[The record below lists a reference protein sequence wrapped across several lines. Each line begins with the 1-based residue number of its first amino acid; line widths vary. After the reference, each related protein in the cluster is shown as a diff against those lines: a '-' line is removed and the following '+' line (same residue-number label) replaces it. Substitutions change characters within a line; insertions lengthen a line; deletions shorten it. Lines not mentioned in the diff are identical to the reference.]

1 MNKTIKRYEAPRAEV
16 IEVEYQGILCVSDGG
31 GGDGITGTGFQ
42 FGTTSGSWG
51 SGSSGSS
58 GEGFQFGTSGGHW

>member
-1 MNKTIKRYEAPRAEV
+1 MKINKKRYEAPRAEV
-16 IEVEYQGILCVSDGG
+16 IEVEYQGILCASADGG
-31 GGDGITGTGFQ
+31 VTGTGLH

-51 SGSSGSS
+51 SGSS